1 MARLAPIITL
11 VRHWIIIPLAL
22 MALLSGCEKQSDQA
36 EPSTTESAAISPET
50 PQALRLITAQVW
62 RQGKDASQAIETSL
76 LELQQLAQKLTKDP
90 SELNLADARNQWHAT
105 HQQLL
110 QLQPL
115 FTLGHI
121 NPGLFKQLEQ
131 ARWQLDAWPIEPG
144 YLDYFDVYKHSGIV
158 NDIALPITAN
168 AIRQQHGF
176 SSDTD
181 VAIGM
186 HAVAY
191 LLWGEQGKRPASDF
205 AAQAPTSDEQ
215 QSGLEGADLPPRRR
229 AALLNLLMSLMLDD
243 LRALDYKL
251 DQSASGLN
259 INYASLPPQS
269 QLQLWQQSIDT
280 LLRQQLIGEQ
290 IAPLKNA
297 IGNSVFYQHQEF
309 AGNQAQ
315 SIVAV
320 LTSVESLVTQE
331 NAAGQ
336 TLAIW
341 LNPEL
346 DIAEAR
352 KTFAEAKQ
360 ALLGAE
366 PNWSSLTAEQVEEL
380 QLQIETL
387 AEQLNPQ

>member
-1 MARLAPIITL
+1 MARLASIITHI
-11 VRHWIIIPLAL
+11 RRWIIIPLSV

-36 EPSTTESAAISPET
+36 EPSATESAATSQED

-62 RQGKDASQAIETSL
+62 RQGKDATQAVESSL
-76 LELQQLAQKLTKDP
+76 LALQKIAQELTKDP

-110 QLQPL
+110 QLQPF

-144 YLDYFDVYKHSGIV
+144 YIDYFEVYKHSGIV

-191 LLWGEQGKRPASDF
+191 LLWGEQARRPASDF
-205 AAQAPTSDEQ
+205 AAQAPTNDEQ

-251 DQSASGLN
+251 GQSASGLN

-269 QLQLWQQSIDT
+269 QLQLWQQSIDS

-290 IAPLKNA
+290 IAPLKNV
-297 IGNSVFYQHQEF
+297 IDSSGFYQHQEF

-320 LTSVESLVTQE
+320 LTSVESLVTQDD
-331 NAAGQ
+331 AAGQ
-336 TLAIW
+336 TLATW

-346 DIAEAR
+346 EVAELR
-352 KTFAEAKQ
+352 KTFTDAKQ
-360 ALLGAE
+360 ALLEAE
-366 PNWSSLTAEQVEEL
+366 PNWSSLTTEQVEKL
-380 QLQIETL
+380 QLQIEAL